1 MCLFAQKGT
10 LRGNVTDAVTGE
22 PIMFGSVYIH
32 QIGNGMMT
40 DLDGNYSIDLQPGNY
55 DIKFT
60 YIGYKDTVWNDVTL
74 KSDDTITI
82 NCVMFPSSVVLDDIV
97 VKAKHNK
104 STTFALAAIKS
115 KSANVMDGIS
125 ASTFKAIGDGNAA
138 SAVGRVTGVSVQ
150 EGKYVY
156 VRGLGDRYSKTT
168 LNRMEIPG
176 LDPDRNTIQIDIF
189 PTQVIDNILV
199 SKSYTA
205 DLPADFTGGLI
216 DIATKDFPNRKYM
229 TFSFG
234 VSYNP
239 RMHFNQSFLSYKG
252 GKTDFLGF
260 DDGSRVLPVK
270 PTERIPFL
278 SEAIAN
284 PAVDGKRYTGI
295 LESFNSTLAAQRQK
309 SSMDFNLNFSF
320 GNQWTKGHRNLGYNV
335 GLTYQN
341 KTEFFQRAVFNRYG
355 KTADPKVYDLELRSE
370 TLGDY
375 GVRDALLAGYAG
387 LTLKTNA
394 SKHTLNF
401 LHIRNGESKAGL
413 FDVVSNNQ
421 GTAFTAV
428 QHNLEYSQ
436 RSISNAHI
444 QGVYEMDDNR
454 WKLEWNL
461 SPSLAKITDP
471 DIRYTRLRNNNG
483 IWTINTESGIPE
495 RSWRFLTE
503 YNYTAMTAATLD
515 YSASKMPG
523 KVMFGGQYSF
533 KDRSYEINNFQIF
546 TNKIELDGNPD
557 HIFLPENLWS
567 DENKGGV
574 TFAPNFLP
582 VNTNKYRSDMS
593 NAAGFVSNELTIR
606 QLKIII
612 GLRSEYFTQRYT
624 GLNQDR
630 KVFDRQKVLEG
641 IDFFPSA
648 NLVWSPVEKQKIRL
662 SYSRTIARTSFK
674 EASYATLSDPISGFT
689 FVGGFF
695 HDIDDVTKK
704 IIGDGHLVN
713 TDIDNFD
720 LRWEIFGQ
728 GSDYLSVS
736 SFYKL
741 FKNPIEMVQYVQA
754 PNNFQ
759 PRNVGNGMVGGAE
772 LEYIKDLSFLGN
784 MMTGL
789 SFRSNFMYAFSSIQ
803 MAESEYSS
811 RIAYAREGEKI
822 QRSRQMAGQAPYLIN
837 AVLSY
842 KHPIHKAELTLAYN
856 VYGRTLQ
863 YVGIADKP
871 DIYSRPFHSLNFNA
885 NMPVLRDKK
894 ATIGVRLTNILHSTR
909 GYVYQSFNT
918 GDHYFSLTRPG
929 MSISFRFSYNL

>member
-295 LESFNSTLAAQRQK
+295 LESF
-309 SSMDFNLNFSF
+309 
-320 GNQWTKGHRNLGYNV
+320 
-335 GLTYQN
+335 
-341 KTEFFQRAVFNRYG
+341 
-355 KTADPKVYDLELRSE
+355 
-370 TLGDY
+370 
-375 GVRDALLAGYAG
+375 
-387 LTLKTNA
+387 
-394 SKHTLNF
+394 
-401 LHIRNGESKAGL
+401 
-413 FDVVSNNQ
+413 
-421 GTAFTAV
+421 
-428 QHNLEYSQ
+428 
-436 RSISNAHI
+436 
-444 QGVYEMDDNR
+444 
-454 WKLEWNL
+454 
-461 SPSLAKITDP
+461 
-471 DIRYTRLRNNNG
+471 
-483 IWTINTESGIPE
+483 
-495 RSWRFLTE
+495 
-503 YNYTAMTAATLD
+503 
-515 YSASKMPG
+515 
-523 KVMFGGQYSF
+523 
-533 KDRSYEINNFQIF
+533 
-546 TNKIELDGNPD
+546 
-557 HIFLPENLWS
+557 
-567 DENKGGV
+567 
-574 TFAPNFLP
+574 
-582 VNTNKYRSDMS
+582 
-593 NAAGFVSNELTIR
+593 
-606 QLKIII
+606 
-612 GLRSEYFTQRYT
+612 
-624 GLNQDR
+624 
-630 KVFDRQKVLEG
+630 
-641 IDFFPSA
+641 
-648 NLVWSPVEKQKIRL
+648 
-662 SYSRTIARTSFK
+662 
-674 EASYATLSDPISGFT
+674 
-689 FVGGFF
+689 
-695 HDIDDVTKK
+695 
-704 IIGDGHLVN
+704 
-713 TDIDNFD
+713 
-720 LRWEIFGQ
+720 
-728 GSDYLSVS
+728 
-736 SFYKL
+736 
-741 FKNPIEMVQYVQA
+741 
-754 PNNFQ
+754 
-759 PRNVGNGMVGGAE
+759 
-772 LEYIKDLSFLGN
+772 
-784 MMTGL
+784 
-789 SFRSNFMYAFSSIQ
+789 
-803 MAESEYSS
+803 
-811 RIAYAREGEKI
+811 
-822 QRSRQMAGQAPYLIN
+822 
-837 AVLSY
+837 
-842 KHPIHKAELTLAYN
+842 
-856 VYGRTLQ
+856 
-863 YVGIADKP
+863 
-871 DIYSRPFHSLNFNA
+871 
-885 NMPVLRDKK
+885 
-894 ATIGVRLTNILHSTR
+894 
-909 GYVYQSFNT
+909 
-918 GDHYFSLTRPG
+918 
-929 MSISFRFSYNL
+929 